1 MNLKLKF
8 QLSTP
13 INLEIAGNPLRADLP
28 DQIISLVD
36 IKPHFMTKDFKLSI
50 SALLEVDDIWKY
62 DGINFSLSNENL
74 KSGNC
79 SLDFNADTALF
90 TIDAIFT
97 LNPKSKYTSLVNNPN
112 TKWAFS
118 GISISTKLSSSLHV
132 LSFGSDL
139 CEVVTGGSIE
149 EFSYEQRWKLPNG
162 EEGGRTNH
170 IRYQLLNTEVI
181 DVDGIGDVSDESDD
195 GVFFE
200 N

>member
-1 MNLKLKF
+1 MNLKLNF

-13 INLEIAGNPLRADLP
+13 INLDIA

-62 DGINFSLSNENL
+62 DDINFSLSNENL

-79 SLDFNADTALF
+79 SLDFNEDTAVF
-90 TIDAIFT
+90 TIDAVFT
-97 LNPKSKYTSLVNNPN
+97 LNPKSKYTSLVNNPD

-118 GISISTKLSSSLHV
+118 GISISTKFSPNTVKFNV

-149 EFSYEQRWKLPNG
+149 EFSYEQRWVSANG

-181 DVDGIGDVSDESDD
+181 DVNGIGDVSDDSDD

>member
-1 MNLKLKF
+1 MNLKLNF
-8 QLSTP
+8 QISIP
-13 INLEIAGNPLRADLP
+13 HNLDIYGGN
-28 DQIISLVD
+28 ISLID
-36 IKPHFMTKDFKLSI
+36 IKPHFMTQDFYLSI
-50 SALLEVDDIWKY
+50 SVLAPSENVRKY
-62 DGINFSLSNENL
+62 DQVSFDLSNENL
-74 KSGNC
+74 KKGNC

-97 LNPKSKYTSLVNNPN
+97 LKPKSKYTSLVNNPA
-112 TKWAFS
+112 TKWSFS
-118 GISISTKLSSSLHV
+118 RINISSELSPSKRTI
-132 LSFGSDL
+132 FIGSDL

-149 EFSYEQRWKLPNG
+149 DFSYEQRWISANG

-181 DVDGIGDVSDESDD
+181 DVNGIGDVSDDSDD

>member
-1 MNLKLKF
+1 MNLKLNF
-8 QLSTP
+8 QISTP
-13 INLEIAGNPLRADLP
+13 HNLDIA
-28 DQIISLVD
+28 DQIISLID

-50 SALLEVDDIWKY
+50 SALLEVDEIWKY
-62 DGINFSLSNENL
+62 DSIDFSLSNENL
-74 KSGNC
+74 KKGNC

-97 LNPKSKYTSLVNNPN
+97 LNPKSKYTSLVNNPA
-112 TKWAFS
+112 TKWSFS
-118 GISISTKLSSSLHV
+118 GINISSELSSSKRAI
-132 LSFGSDL
+132 FIGDDL

-149 EFSYEQRWKLPNG
+149 DFSYEQRWISANG

-170 IRYQLLNTEVI
+170 IRYQILNTEVI
-181 DVDGIGDVSDESDD
+181 DVNGIGDVSDDSDD

>member
-1 MNLKLKF
+1 MNLKLNF
-8 QLSTP
+8 QISTP
-13 INLEIAGNPLRADLP
+13 INLDMAG
-28 DQIISLVD
+28 QIISLVD

-50 SALLEVDDIWKY
+50 SALLEVDEIWKY
-62 DGINFSLSNENL
+62 DDINFHLSNENL
-74 KSGNC
+74 KKGNC
-79 SLDFNADTALF
+79 SLDFNADTAVF
-90 TIDAIFT
+90 TIDAVFT
-97 LNPKSKYTSLVNNPN
+97 LKPKSKYTSLVNNPD

-118 GISISTKLSSSLHV
+118 GISISTELSSSLHA
-132 LSFGSDL
+132 LHFDSDL

-149 EFSYEQRWKLPNG
+149 DFSYEQRWISANG

-181 DVDGIGDVSDESDD
+181 DVNGIGDVSDDSDD